1 MSTAGGQNDGA
12 ASARGDTRRGRADA
26 SGDPAARPDTPRND
40 GPAPLAG
47 IVVVE
52 LGASVAAPYAAQ
64 TLGDLGAQVWKIEKA
79 EGDDARRWG
88 PPFWEGTSALF
99 QGLNRNKRSVVCD
112 LRDPAQ
118 VAALIRFIEERADVV
133 LQNLRPGQAEAL
145 GLGAGALTARKPSLV
160 FCNIGAFGAAGPLK
174 DRPGYD
180 PLMQAFGGIM
190 SFTGEE
196 GRPPVRVGS
205 SIIDMGTGLWGV
217 VGIVTALFRRSV
229 TGKGAV
235 IDVSLFETASALM
248 SLPAAQFMASGELP
262 RKQGSGSPGIVP
274 YRAYRTAD
282 GDLVVAA
289 GSDGLFGRLSK
300 VLGHPEWA
308 DDPRFLTNPKRVENQ
323 HAALRADRSRNAAS
337 RHRRMDRAARRRRRA
352 LRAGAERRPDA
363 GASADR
369 SARHRAA
376 HPRQPPDGRR
386 PAHEHRRRAAAAA
399 QRSSA
404 TGRAHARRSF
414 GPRPARD

>member
-1 MSTAGGQNDGA
+1 MSTAGEQNDGA

-160 FCNIGAFGAAGPLK
+160 FCNIGAFGAAVEALDSARTALGSVEARIRDAERALAEARRLK
-174 DRPGYD
+174 
-180 PLMQAFGGIM
+180 QAIHHFGKSLRVGRWIAREFMNLLRRRKKAVEIQRGAADERLARRIGTRAKSFGGKTREDQAVQIITHP
-190 SFTGEE
+190 SWICG
-196 GRPPVRVGS
+196 GR
-205 SIIDMGTGLWGV
+205 
-217 VGIVTALFRRSV
+217 
-229 TGKGAV
+229 
-235 IDVSLFETASALM
+235 
-248 SLPAAQFMASGELP
+248 
-262 RKQGSGSPGIVP
+262 
-274 YRAYRTAD
+274 
-282 GDLVVAA
+282 
-289 GSDGLFGRLSK
+289 
-300 VLGHPEWA
+300 
-308 DDPRFLTNPKRVENQ
+308 
-323 HAALRADRSRNAAS
+323 
-337 RHRRMDRAARRRRRA
+337 
-352 LRAGAERRPDA
+352 ERRTFE
-363 GASADR
+363 R
-369 SARHRAA
+369 L
-376 HPRQPPDGRR
+376 
-386 PAHEHRRRAAAAA
+386 E
-399 QRSSA
+399 
-404 TGRAHARRSF
+404 
-414 GPRPARD
+414 